1 MRAFWDDGGSSL
13 AADQA
18 RPVSLEEACRLW
30 SDLRG
35 SEGSFLGL
43 IDDRDRTIQFYF
55 DGGIPDDVEDAR
67 HLRIVLMD
75 LPEPEKG
82 GSHGRQVAVGD
93 VQRLIGRAFELGA
106 DHRHFGGLTFT
117 SW

>member
-1 MRAFWDDGGSSL
+1 MHFAPSVVVL
-13 AADQA
+13 TILLVILCAVVPAAA
-18 RPVSLEEACRLW
+18 K
-30 SDLRG
+30 
-35 SEGSFLGL
+35 
-43 IDDRDRTIQFYF
+43 Y
-55 DGGIPDDVEDAR
+55 PD
-67 HLRIVLMD
+67 D